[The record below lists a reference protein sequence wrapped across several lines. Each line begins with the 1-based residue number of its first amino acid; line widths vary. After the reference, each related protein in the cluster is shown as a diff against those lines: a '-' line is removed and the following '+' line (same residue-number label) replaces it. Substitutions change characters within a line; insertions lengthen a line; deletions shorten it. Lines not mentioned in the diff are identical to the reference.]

1 MRACPRKAFLPNS
14 YLREAYVDA
23 PVRLEELDFNV
34 SAPHMHATCLEAL
47 DLKPG
52 LRYGHNQV
60 DPDEIKSGMHVSAL
74 RSLVVCALFSDLTFD
89 LTYSLALHTVPI
101 K

>member
-1 MRACPRKAFLPNS
+1 MRCCPRKAFLPAN
-14 YLREAYVDA
+14 YQREAHIDA

-52 LRYGHNQV
+52 LKQV
-60 DPDEIKSGMHVSAL
+60 SCCLIAS
-74 RSLVVCALFSDLTFD
+74 
-89 LTYSLALHTVPI
+89 PI
-101 K
+101 LGT